1 MRKVMG
7 HEGVFMGGS
16 GVSAC
21 PPALLPSLVLG
32 PVDSRPAILPRG
44 HRSSRSLSPDS
55 TPRSLAYVRQATGPG
70 MPRPRAKSVRL
81 GGVSAQHADLR
92 HSAAPFWAT
101 RVRISPRCS
110 RPNPTA
116 QKFER
121 TRDPIPFSMQPLI
134 PTVSA
139 LGWGEGR
146 AGLPTC
152 LRLGCFLSLGWR
164 PRWRPE
170 YIERELGVGGLSEY
184 LLAKICSHSCNRT
197 NTPWL
202 FAQGPHSLCPAW
214 EELFPLMPS
223 FGDQIP
229 C

>member
-1 MRKVMG
+1 MSGAGKAI
-7 HEGVFMGGS
+7 GVLTSGGDAQ
-16 GVSAC
+16 GDGARRLVYGWIRGFC
-21 PPALLPSLVLG
+21 PPTLPPSLALG
-32 PVDSRPAILPRG
+32 PGDTRPAILPRG
-44 HRSSRSLSPDS
+44 HRSSRSLFPDS
-55 TPRSLAYVRQATGPG
+55 TPRSLAYVRRATGPG
-70 MPRPRAKSVRL
+70 MPRPRAKSARL
-81 GGVSAQHADLR
+81 GGVSAQHADPR

-101 RVRISPRCS
+101 RVRTSPRCS

-170 YIERELGVGGLSEY
+170 
-184 LLAKICSHSCNRT
+184 
-197 NTPWL
+197 
-202 FAQGPHSLCPAW
+202 
-214 EELFPLMPS
+214 
-223 FGDQIP
+223 
-229 C
+229 